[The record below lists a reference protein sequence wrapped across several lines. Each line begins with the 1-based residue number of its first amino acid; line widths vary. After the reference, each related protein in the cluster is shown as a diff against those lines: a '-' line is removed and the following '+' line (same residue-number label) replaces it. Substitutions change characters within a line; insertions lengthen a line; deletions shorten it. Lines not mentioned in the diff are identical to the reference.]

1 MTKHHR
7 HKLVPTPKP
16 SRVPLGFSLTNRD
29 LKFCSWKYLEQLIQD
44 AAKSF
49 HGADSSS
56 LISKLGRFEDRI
68 QRFSPFSGL
77 SSFRIWTPQ
86 PGQEG

>member
-1 MTKHHR
+1 MAKHHR

-16 SRVPLGFSLTNRD
+16 SRVPFGFGFTNRG
-29 LKFCSWKYLEQLIQD
+29 LKFCSGKYLEQLIQD

-49 HGADSSS
+49 HGADTSS

-68 QRFSPFSGL
+68 QRFSPFSGPFF
-77 SSFRIWTPQ
+77 S
-86 PGQEG
+86 